1 MKKGLIILLLAI
13 LLISVFTF
21 AGFTKALKVGFVAAN
36 MGADSNV
43 LAYQGM
49 KDYCE
54 RMGWE
59 IQLIDCE
66 ADITRYSSNM
76 INLISAKVD
85 AIVLTCGEK
94 TLIEEG
100 VVAAEKAGIP
110 VFLSDTENV
119 GNTIVNGTS
128 NCWAMG
134 AFLASQTVDRMRTMD
149 PDKKVHNVCIIGMPD
164 LYVHRQRQQM
174 MEALFNSPENKDVH
188 ILATE
193 TCTVA
198 NWSSAPYDIVKA
210 WIAKYGDEIDAILG
224 TWDGIGWGASRA
236 IADSGMTKDNIF
248 TMAID
253 GSEQTYDLIR
263 RGDPFVGVI
272 AQNFAGWSEVDGDA
286 ILAVVV
292 EGKDPKDVVPPSRTV
307 YVPYK
312 WVDATNVP
320 AKGEGVEFN
329 YIGLFE

>member
-1 MKKGLIILLLAI
+1 MKKGLIILLLVI
-13 LLISVFTF
+13 LLISIFTF
-21 AGFTKALKVGFVAAN
+21 AGFAKAIKVGFVAAN

-49 KDYCE
+49 KNYCE
-54 RMGWE
+54 RMGWDL
-59 IQLIDCE
+59 QSIDCE
-66 ADITRYSSNM
+66 GDITRYSSNI
-76 INLISAKVD
+76 INLISNKVD

-110 VFLSDTENV
+110 VFLSDTENI
-119 GNTIVNGTS
+119 GNTIVNATS

-134 AFLASQTVDRMRTMD
+134 AFLASHAIDRMRALH
-149 PDKKVHNVCIIGMPD
+149 PGEKYNVCIIGMPD
-164 LYVHRQRQQM
+164 LYVHRQRKQM
-174 MEALFNSPENKDVH
+174 MEAVFNSPENEDVN
-188 ILATE
+188 ILAVE
-193 TCTVA
+193 SCTIA
-198 NWSSAPYDIVKA
+198 NWSSVPYDIVKA
-210 WIAKYGDEIDAILG
+210 WIAKYGDKIDCILG
-224 TWDGIGWGASRA
+224 TWDGISWGISRA
-236 IADSGMTKDNIF
+236 IADSGFTKDDMF
-248 TMAID
+248 TMSID
-253 GSEQTYDLIR
+253 GSEQTYDLMR

-286 ILAVVV
+286 IQAVVV

-320 AKGEGVEFN
+320 KKGEGIEFN

>member
-21 AGFTKALKVGFVAAN
+21 AGFAKAIKVGFVAAN
-36 MGADSNV
+36 MGADSNG

-54 RMGWE
+54 RMGWDL
-59 IQLIDCE
+59 QLIDCE
-66 ADITRYSSNM
+66 ADITRYSPNI
-76 INLISAKVD
+76 INLISNKVD

-110 VFLSDTENV
+110 VFLSDTENI
-119 GNTIVNGTS
+119 GNTIVNATS

-134 AFLASQTVDRMRTMD
+134 SFLASHAIDRMRALH
-149 PDKKVHNVCIIGMPD
+149 PGEKYNVCIIGMPD
-164 LYVHRQRQQM
+164 LYVHRQRKQM
-174 MEALFNSPENKDVH
+174 MEAVFNSPENKDVN

-193 TCTVA
+193 SCTIA
-198 NWSSAPYDIVKA
+198 NWSSVPYDIVKA
-210 WIAKYGDEIDAILG
+210 WIAKYGDEIDCILG
-224 TWDGIGWGASRA
+224 TWDGISWGISRA
-236 IADSGMTKDNIF
+236 IADSGFTKDDMF
-248 TMAID
+248 TMSID
-253 GSEQTYDLIR
+253 GSEQTYDLMR

-286 ILAVVV
+286 IQAVVV

-320 AKGEGVEFN
+320 EKGEGIDFN

>member
-1 MKKGLIILLLAI
+1 MKKVLIILVLAI
-13 LLISVFTF
+13 LLVSVFTF
-21 AGFTKALKVGFVAAN
+21 AGFTKALKIGFVAAN
-36 MGADSNV
+36 MGADSNA

-49 KDYCE
+49 EDYCK

-59 IQLIDCE
+59 IQLLDNQG
-66 ADITRYSSNM
+66 DVTKYSPNM
-76 INLISAKVD
+76 INFVSAKVD

-94 TLIEEG
+94 TLVEEG

-110 VFLSDTENV
+110 VFFSDTENV
-119 GNTIVNGTS
+119 GNTIVNATS

-134 AFLASQTVDRMRTMD
+134 ALLASHTVDIMRASD

-174 MEALFNSPENKDVH
+174 MEAVFNSPENKDVH

-198 NWSSAPYDIVKA
+198 NWPDAPYDITKI

-224 TWDGIGWGASRA
+224 TWDGIGWGVARA
-236 IADSGMTKDNIF
+236 VSDSGMTKDNIF
-248 TMAID
+248 TVAID

-263 RGDPFVGVI
+263 RGEPFVGVV

-286 ILAVVV
+286 IQAVVV
-292 EGKDPKDVVPPSRTV
+292 EGKDPKDVVPLSRTV
-307 YVPYK
+307 YVPFM
-312 WVDATNVP
+312 WIDSTNVP
-320 AKGEGVEFN
+320 EKGEGVDFN

>member
-1 MKKGLIILLLAI
+1 MKKLTIILLLTI
-13 LLISVFTF
+13 LLISIFTF
-21 AGFTKALKVGFVAAN
+21 AISAKTLKVGFVANN
-36 MGADSNV
+36 MQADSNV
-43 LAYQGM
+43 LAAKGM
-49 KDYCE
+49 EDYCD

-59 IQLIDCE
+59 FQLTDCQG
-66 ADITRYSSNM
+66 DLTKLSSNM

-85 AIVLTCGEK
+85 AVVLTCGEK

-100 VVAAEKAGIP
+100 VMAAEKAGIP
-110 VFLSDTENV
+110 VFLSDTENI

-134 AFLASQTVDRMRTMD
+134 AFLASQTVDRMRAVD

-174 MEALFNSPENKDVH
+174 MEAVFNSPENPDVN

-193 TCTVA
+193 VCSVS
-198 NWSSAPYDIVKA
+198 NWQTAPYDIVKA
-210 WIAKYGDEIDAILG
+210 WIVKYGDDIDAILG

-236 IADSGMTKDNIF
+236 IADSGLNKDNIF

-253 GSEQTYDLIR
+253 GSEQTYDLMR
-263 RGDPFVGVI
+263 KGDPFVGVI

-286 ILAVVV
+286 IQAVVV
-292 EGKDPKDVVPPSRTV
+292 EGKDPKDVVPPSKTV
-307 YVPYK
+307 YVPYM
-312 WVDATNVP
+312 WIDATNVP
-320 AKGEGVEFN
+320 AKGEGVDFN

>member
-1 MKKGLIILLLAI
+1 MKKALIILLLAI

-21 AGFTKALKVGFVAAN
+21 AGFAKALKVGFVAAN

-54 RMGWE
+54 RMGWDL
-59 IQLIDCE
+59 QLIDCE
-66 ADITRYSSNM
+66 ADITRYSSNI
-76 INLISAKVD
+76 INLISNKVD

-110 VFLSDTENV
+110 VFLSDTENI
-119 GNTIVNGTS
+119 GSTIVNATS

-134 AFLASQTVDRMRTMD
+134 SFLASHAIDRMRALH
-149 PDKKVHNVCIIGMPD
+149 PGEKYNVCIIGMPD
-164 LYVHRQRQQM
+164 LYVHRQRKQM
-174 MEALFNSPENKDVH
+174 MEAVFNSPENKDVN
-188 ILATE
+188 ILAVE
-193 TCTVA
+193 SCTVA
-198 NWSSAPYDIVKA
+198 NWSSVPYDIVKA
-210 WIAKYGDEIDAILG
+210 WIAKYGDEIDCILG
-224 TWDGIGWGASRA
+224 TWDGISWGISRA
-236 IADSGMTKDNIF
+236 IADSGFTKDDMF
-248 TMAID
+248 TMSID
-253 GSEQTYDLIR
+253 GSEQTYDLMR

-286 ILAVVV
+286 IQAVVV

-320 AKGEGVEFN
+320 EKGEGIDFN

>member
-1 MKKGLIILLLAI
+1 MKKALIILLLAI

-21 AGFTKALKVGFVAAN
+21 AGFTKAIKVGFVAAN

-49 KDYCE
+49 KDYCD

-59 IQLIDCE
+59 LRLIDCE
-66 ADITRYSSNM
+66 ADITRYSSNI

-110 VFLSDTENV
+110 VFLSDTENI
-119 GNTIVNGTS
+119 GNTIVNATS

-134 AFLASQTVDRMRTMD
+134 AFLASQAVDRMRSLH
-149 PDKKVHNVCIIGMPD
+149 PGEKYNVCIIGMPD
-164 LYVHRQRQQM
+164 LYVHRQRKQM
-174 MEALFNSPENKDVH
+174 MEALFNSPENKDVN
-188 ILATE
+188 ILAVE
-193 TCTVA
+193 SCTVA

-210 WIAKYGDEIDAILG
+210 WIAKYGDEIDCILG
-224 TWDGIGWGASRA
+224 TWDGISWGISRA
-236 IADSGMTKDNIF
+236 IADSGFTKNDIF
-248 TMAID
+248 TMSID

-286 ILAVVV
+286 IQAVVV

-320 AKGEGVEFN
+320 KKGEGIEFN

>member
-1 MKKGLIILLLAI
+1 MKKALIILLLTI

-21 AGFTKALKVGFVAAN
+21 AGFAKAIKVGFVAAN

-54 RMGWE
+54 RMGWDL
-59 IQLIDCE
+59 QLIDCE

-76 INLISAKVD
+76 INLISNKVD

-110 VFLSDTENV
+110 VFLSDTENI
-119 GNTIVNGTS
+119 GSTIVNATS

-134 AFLASQTVDRMRTMD
+134 SFLASHAIDRMRALH
-149 PDKKVHNVCIIGMPD
+149 PGEKYNVCIIGMPD
-164 LYVHRQRQQM
+164 LYVHRQRKQM
-174 MEALFNSPENKDVH
+174 MEAVFNSPENKDVN
-188 ILATE
+188 ILAVE
-193 TCTVA
+193 SCTVA
-198 NWSSAPYDIVKA
+198 NWSSVPYDIVKA
-210 WIAKYGDEIDAILG
+210 WIAKYGDEIDCILG
-224 TWDGIGWGASRA
+224 TWDGISWGISRA
-236 IADSGMTKDNIF
+236 IADSGFTKDDMF
-248 TMAID
+248 TMSID
-253 GSEQTYDLIR
+253 GSEQTYDLMR

-286 ILAVVV
+286 IQAVVV

-320 AKGEGVEFN
+320 EKGEGIDFN